1 MSLNGMAYAKFSTL
15 LVATI
20 FGQLVAAQDD
30 LRPLCSVASAQFVVG
45 DTSLFTFEP
54 RGKCSEAQFVF
65 NDSTSLR
72 IDIDGPDC
80 TGLATHHVSLS
91 AATPSGWAEFF
102 LRCDDGGL
110 CKNIFI
116 QPQQAD
122 SNSQVPNRILQECL
136 GEVDPTT
143 AISLDPS
150 LPTVSIAPSITSSL
164 IDSLN
169 TYTATASEIP
179 SGTAQTPSINTYA
192 VASTSIMGVDS
203 AGTTQAL
210 VATAT
215 TPDTYSMESEAAETT
230 QAVADSLNAHATP
243 IPDASTLG
251 SQSTGTTQ
259 LATDNFDTYT
269 ASVPST
275 YLLGGQSTF
284 ISSYVD
290 ITGTANICS
299 CCTSI

>member
-143 AISLDPS
+143 DTSLDPS
-150 LPTVSIAPSITSSL
+150 LPTVSIALSIS
-164 IDSLN
+164 DSLN
-169 TYTATASEIP
+169 IYTATASDIS
-179 SGTAQTPSINTYA
+179 SGKAQTSSI
-192 VASTSIMGVDS
+192 
-203 AGTTQAL
+203 
-210 VATAT
+210 
-215 TPDTYSMESEAAETT
+215 DTYSQHRNRLLVKLFLLYEATRQDIE
-230 QAVADSLNAHATP
+230 V
-243 IPDASTLG
+243 
-251 SQSTGTTQ
+251 STG
-259 LATDNFDTYT
+259 
-269 ASVPST
+269 
-275 YLLGGQSTF
+275 
-284 ISSYVD
+284 D
-290 ITGTANICS
+290 IPVS
-299 CCTSI
+299 